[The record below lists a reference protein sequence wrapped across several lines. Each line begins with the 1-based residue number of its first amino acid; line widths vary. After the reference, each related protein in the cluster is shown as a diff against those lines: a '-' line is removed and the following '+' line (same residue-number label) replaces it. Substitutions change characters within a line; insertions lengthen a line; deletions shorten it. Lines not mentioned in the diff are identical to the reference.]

1 MGHLLITGTCSTI
14 PATSLKRTYRLCTL
28 AYLFQNFTDKIKT
41 LEPRCSINETWK
53 RLKQGYKILY
63 NANTELLSRI
73 ILQIYD
79 LRRTINAVVEN
90 SVGEVGEVS
99 ASEKYGSLRGVSGV
113 KGETK
118 GGRKKKERYVQRTQ
132 ITFSPDKASCRT
144 HHNDVSLSH
153 GSSSNATYPWAL
165 ELSGTLRA
173 NILFSRRFHAAEYE
187 RRSGINISPRID
199 NRLARPVAV
208 KCIERSRF
216 AKYCV
221 TTYVQ
226 SVLPRN
232 VGFFAGVF
240 YMQSVAFARVLGLP
254 RGLDRTETEP
264 AERDAGNFTAGL
276 LRPTCLETRRAAR
289 NI

>member
-1 MGHLLITGTCSTI
+1 MY
-14 PATSLKRTYRLCTL
+14 TSILVP
-28 AYLFQNFTDKIKT
+28 NFTDKIKT
-41 LEPRCSINETWK
+41 LEPRYSTNETSK
-53 RLKQGYKILY
+53 RLKQGYKIFY
-63 NANTELLSRI
+63 SANTELLLPI
-73 ILQIYD
+73 IRQICN
-79 LRRTINAVVEN
+79 LRRTINTVVEFGWQ
-90 SVGEVGEVS
+90 SSRRSFCLREIWMPPVS
-99 ASEKYGSLRGVSGV
+99 PAW
-113 KGETK
+113 
-118 GGRKKKERYVQRTQ
+118 KKKRGEKKRYVQRTQ
-132 ITFSPDKASCRT
+132 ITFSPDKSELPHTPQWRFSFAR
-144 HHNDVSLSH
+144 LFLK
-153 GSSSNATYPWAL
+153 ATYPSAL
-165 ELSGTLRA
+165 ELSSPGTLRA

-187 RRSGINISPRID
+187 KRRGINISPRID
-199 NRLARPVAV
+199 NRLARPVVV